1 MPQKHRWASAAT
13 PAQRNTIHPQEPPRK
28 VSDLINPTP
37 LLGKDNPRWPIGN
50 ATETIRL
57 PDVGSPDPRGPSPAI
72 TEAIRTATGLAA
84 SWLAGLPRRAGNRLF
99 ARNDAEARW
108 RGWQVTELAGGLAR
122 QYRDPR
128 FDSVSPEGRPPEDPP
143 GSPEYESWL
152 SGPIPGVPEAWDDHW
167 NGCDLGG
174 GA

>member
-13 PAQRNTIHPQEPPRK
+13 PAQRNTIRPQEPPRK
-28 VSDLINPTP
+28 VSDLINGTP

-50 ATETIRL
+50 VTETMQV
-57 PDVGSPDPRGPSPAI
+57 PDVRSPNSPGPAVAI
-72 TEAIRTATGLAA
+72 ADAIRATTALAV
-84 SWLAGLPRRAGNRLF
+84 SWLIGLPRRAGYRLF

-122 QYRDPR
+122 QYRDRR
-128 FDSVSPEGRPPEDPP
+128 FDNLAEEISP
-143 GSPEYESWL
+143 
-152 SGPIPGVPEAWDDHW
+152 
-167 NGCDLGG
+167 DLIG